1 MSPAAAILV
10 VDFWLL
16 RKQKWNIPDLYNPE
30 GIYWFQYGLNW
41 RAFGRSN
48 LPKFFFSWLML
59 IHDAVAYFLGMWPA
73 VPASSPMC
81 HCKKKIVLM
90 LTSVAGLC

>member
-16 RKQKWNIPDLYNPE
+16 RKQRWNIPDLYIPE

-41 RAFGRSN
+41 RAFGRSFCHGAVVVN
-48 LPKFFFSWLML
+48 ANSQRSRVLPWN
-59 IHDAVAYFLGMWPA
+59 VACSA
-73 VPASSPMC
+73 RE
-81 HCKKKIVLM
+81 
-90 LTSVAGLC
+90 